1 MIYVKYSAECGKCVV
16 CPVRRDFAEA
26 ERVENCMKRGICQ
39 IWQRLLLAGMLGG
52 LFTIPAIAQ
61 IPPPPTPPSSQN
73 QPQPNPQ
80 PAAQQVGPTGG
91 LTTVP
96 AQPTSAL
103 PSMTGS
109 SSIGKSFGTAGRGLP
124 GMPGGPALNG
134 AMGAQDPSS
143 TFMRPPTIGPLF
155 CDPALN
161 IPCD

>member
-16 CPVRRDFAEA
+16 CPVRRDFAGA

-39 IWQRLLLAGMLGG
+39 IWQRLLLSVVLVG
-52 LFTIPAIAQ
+52 LFTIPSIAQ
-61 IPPPPTPPSSQN
+61 TPAPTPPPSQN

-80 PAAQQVGPTGG
+80 PVAQEAVPSGG
-91 LTTVP
+91 LATTP
-96 AQPTSAL
+96 AQPSSAL
-103 PSMTGS
+103 PGMTGS
-109 SSIGKSFGTAGRGLP
+109 SSDRKSFGTAGRGLP